1 MVKNSLF
8 TVCKDTPNLLYM
20 FCYSLLFIEHD
31 DVAEVG
37 TKEIFDT
44 TDDIPEGGFPNFR
57 NYS

>member
-1 MVKNSLF
+1 
-8 TVCKDTPNLLYM
+8 M